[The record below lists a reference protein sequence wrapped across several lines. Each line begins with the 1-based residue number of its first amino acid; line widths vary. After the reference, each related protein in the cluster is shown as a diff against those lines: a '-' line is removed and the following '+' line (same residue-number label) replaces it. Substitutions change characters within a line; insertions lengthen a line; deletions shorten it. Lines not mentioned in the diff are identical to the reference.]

1 MRGWGYKQ
9 LKDNKLT
16 TILTKWIMKRVEK
29 EKYLPPVC
37 EEFEFMPEGV
47 IAGSNKSAKT
57 EGTQWGGGY

>member
-1 MRGWGYKQ
+1 
-9 LKDNKLT
+9 
-16 TILTKWIMKRVEK
+16 MKRVEK

-47 IAGSNKSAKT
+47 IAGSNTKA